1 MAKVLVSDSLSK
13 EGIEFLE
20 QAKGIELEYKPGLN
34 EEDLAKA
41 LSGVEGLVIR
51 SGSKVSAKVIEA
63 ADKLRVIGRAGIGV
77 DNVDVKAASRR
88 GIIVMNTP
96 TGNAVTT
103 AEHAL
108 ALLFSIARKIPLASA
123 TMKEGKWEKK
133 AFEGRE
139 LAGKTLGVIG
149 LGNIGRIVADRA
161 RGLRMSVVGYDPFM
175 TADRAAE
182 LGIELV
188 VLDELWKRAD
198 AITVH
203 TPLTAETKGLVN
215 DATIAKMKK
224 GVLLV
229 NCARG
234 GIYDEAALV
243 RGLDSG
249 QIGGVGLD
257 VFPEEPPGVTDIV
270 KHPKA
275 VVTPH
280 LGASTEEAQLR
291 VALEIAQQVAAYLQ
305 TGEISNSVNV
315 PSVPRELAPVLGP
328 YLGLAR
334 SLGQFLSQVESVRPR
349 TIEIEFAGEAATVP
363 SAPILNA
370 ALAALIAPFFDV
382 PVNAVN
388 APLVAKDGGIEVR
401 EQKTSKKVGFS
412 TLVTVTVVAADGKK
426 SIVSGTLASDRTP
439 RLVLWGNFEIE
450 APLDG
455 SVLVVRNQD
464 RPGVIGTVGT
474 ILGAAGINVSSMQ
487 LGLDKA
493 AHEAAALWALDSAL
507 PAAVLDQVRATKGV
521 TSACAVT
528 IARQE

>member
-13 EGIEFLE
+13 EGLEFLK

-41 LSGVEGLVIR
+41 LAGVEGLVIR

-108 ALLFSIARKIPLASA
+108 ALLFSVARKIPLASS

-161 RGLRMSVVGYDPFM
+161 RGLKMSVVGYDPFM

-188 VLDELWKRAD
+188 ALDELWKRAD

-328 YLGLAR
+328 YLALAR
-334 SLGQFLSQVESVRPR
+334 SLGQFLSQVESVRPK
-349 TIEIEFAGEAATVP
+349 TIEIEFTGEAAAVP

-370 ALAALIAPFFDV
+370 GLAGLIAPFFDV

-388 APLVAKDGGIEVR
+388 APLVAKAGGIEVR
-401 EQKTSKKVGFS
+401 EHKTTKKGGFS
-412 TLVTVTVVAADGKK
+412 TLVSITVVAADGKK
-426 SIVSGTLASDRTP
+426 STVSGTLASDRTP
-439 RLVLWGNFEIE
+439 RLVRWGNFEME

-455 SVLVVRNQD
+455 SVLVVRNHD

-474 ILGAAGINVSSMQ
+474 LLGAAGINVSSMQ

-493 AHEAAALWALDSAL
+493 THEAAALWALDSAL
-507 PAAVLDQVRATKGV
+507 PSPVLEQIRGTKDV
-521 TSACAVT
+521 TSGCAVT
-528 IARQE
+528 ITRPE

>member
-13 EGIEFLE
+13 EGLE
-20 QAKGIELEYKPGLN
+20 LLKRAEGIEVEYKPGLS
-34 EEDLAKA
+34 EEDLASA
-41 LSGVEGLVIR
+41 LAGVEGLVIR
-51 SGSKVSAKVIEA
+51 SGSKVTAKVIEA

-108 ALLFSIARKIPLASA
+108 GLLFAVARKIPLASS

-139 LAGKTLGVIG
+139 LSGKSLGIIG

-161 RGLRMSVVGYDPFM
+161 RGLHMNVIGFDPFM
-175 TADRAAE
+175 TAERAAE
-182 LGIELV
+182 LGIELLT
-188 VLDELWKRAD
+188 LDELWKRAD

-229 NCARG
+229 NAARG

-257 VFPEEPPGVTDIV
+257 VFPEEPPGLTDIV

-280 LGASTEEAQLR
+280 LGASTEEAQSR

-334 SLGQFLSQVESVRPR
+334 GLGQFLCQVESVRPR

-370 ALAALIAPFFDV
+370 ALAGLIAPFFDV

-401 EQKTSKKVGFS
+401 EQKTSKKVEFS
-412 TLVTVTVVAADGKK
+412 TLVTLTVVAKDGQK
-426 SIVSGTLASDRTP
+426 STVSGTLASDRTP
-439 RLVLWGNFEIE
+439 RLVRWGKFEME
-450 APLDG
+450 AQLDG
-455 SVLVVRNQD
+455 AMLVVRNQD

-474 ILGAAGINVSSMQ
+474 ILGAAGVNVSSMQ
-487 LGLDKA
+487 MGLDKST
-493 AHEAAALWALDSAL
+493 HEAASVWALDSTL
-507 PAAVLDQVRATKGV
+507 PQGVLDQVTAAKEV
-521 TSACAVT
+521 TGARAVT
-528 IARQE
+528 IGRQE